1 MRALAVAHTGT
12 KTYVVE
18 ETTTNAN
25 WAGVVAFVLLVWVCI
40 GMAWYSRVLYE
51 DEVVQQK
58 QVLAQQPWH
67 PAPPPVTQP
76 VQQPVQTPW
85 YIYVSSTQA
94 NHEGYFNFDE
104 VSAKEVQWMDMDG
117 DTCELRVCGNTVQW
131 KGKKVSDNERFYIPL
146 LSYALK
152 GNMEGN
158 PVFAYNALNG
168 ELTGLVALESV
179 GTIWKSPLHR
189 QSQEDLVKFLAYV
202 RSWTK
207 GGLRIDYDDGLKRQ
221 VNDLRQR
228 IDAGPTPLA
237 TPVVVATPIGQPARF
252 STGHLLHSSRSLH
265 F

>member
-1 MRALAVAHTGT
+1 MLVLMRALAVAHTGT

-18 ETTTNAN
+18 ETTTDAN
-25 WAGVVAFVLLVWVCI
+25 WAGVVAFVLLVWFCI

-67 PAPPPVTQP
+67 PAPHQLPPPVAQP

-94 NHEGYFNFDE
+94 NHEGYFNFEE

-117 DTCELRVCGNTVQW
+117 DACELRVCGDTVQW
-131 KGKKVSDNERFYIPL
+131 KGKKVSDNKRFYIPL
-146 LSYALK
+146 LSCVLAK
-152 GNMEGN
+152 NMEGN
-158 PVFAYNALNG
+158 PVFSYNAANG

-189 QSQEDLVKFLAYV
+189 QSQEHLVHFLAYV
-202 RSWTK
+202 RSWTN
-207 GGLRIDYDDGLKRQ
+207 GGLRIDNDDGLKRQ
-221 VNDLRQR
+221 VDDLRKR
-228 IDAGPTPLA
+228 IDS
-237 TPVVVATPIGQPARF
+237 ATPIGQPARF